1 MVEEQKSIQEIRRL
15 TPHRYPFLM
24 VDRILEYMPGD
35 YLVALKNVSI
45 NEDYFNGHF
54 PKMPVMPGVLMVEAL
69 GQAAGLLLYY
79 TLDLVPGENNGY
91 VFAGAN
97 RVRFRKVV
105 EPGDQLKLKVK
116 LVKRKSSLWIFE
128 TEATVDEKLACDAEL
143 LILQS
148 SKVRT

>member
-1 MVEEQKSIQEIRRL
+1 MVDEKNSVQEIRRL
-15 TPHRYPFLM
+15 IPHRYPFLM
-24 VDRILEYMPGD
+24 VDRILEYIPGD
-35 YLVALKNVSI
+35 YLIALKNVSI
-45 NEDYFNGHF
+45 NEEYFNGHL
-54 PKMPVMPGVLMVEAL
+54 PKMPIMPGVLMVEAL

-97 RVRFRKVV
+97 QVRFRKVV

-116 LVKRKSSLWIFE
+116 ILKRKSSLWIFE
-128 TEATVDEKLACDAEL
+128 ASATVDGQLACGAEL

-148 SKVRT
+148 AKVKT

>member
-24 VDRILEYMPGD
+24 VDRILEYVPGD
-35 YLVALKNVSI
+35 YLIALKNVSI
-45 NEDYFNGHF
+45 NEEYFNGHF

-97 RVRFRKVV
+97 QVRFRKVV

-116 LVKRKSSLWIFE
+116 LIKRKSSLWIFE